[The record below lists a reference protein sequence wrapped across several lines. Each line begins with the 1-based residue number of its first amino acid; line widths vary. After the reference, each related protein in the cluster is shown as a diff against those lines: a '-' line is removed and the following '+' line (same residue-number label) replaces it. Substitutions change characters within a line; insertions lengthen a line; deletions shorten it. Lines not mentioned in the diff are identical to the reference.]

1 MVGLVAALATC
12 RAPLPAKPATPALPS
27 PPVQIDGG
35 PMNLARVND
44 FLYQLQ
50 DLDLA
55 AVAASAYDLV
65 VMDYSADGSAAGA
78 YSAEE
83 IAALKASPGGSK
95 LVLAYLSIGEA
106 ETYRYYWQ
114 EGWQPGQ
121 PAWLDAEN
129 PDWPG
134 NYKVHY
140 WEPEWQAIVFDY
152 LDRLL
157 DAGFDGAY
165 LDLVDAY
172 ETYAEQ
178 GRSSAAQEM
187 ADFVAALR
195 AHAQTRDPDFL
206 IVPQNAAELALLVPG
221 YLESVDGI
229 GQEDIYY
236 GYDADDTP
244 TPPEVTAELEHA
256 LDQFKQAG
264 KIVLTVDYATTRAHV
279 DNAYARSRARGY
291 IPFVTV
297 RALDRLTINP
307 GHEPD

>member
-1 MVGLVAALATC
+1 
-12 RAPLPAKPATPALPS
+12 
-27 PPVQIDGG
+27 
-35 PMNLARVND
+35 MNLARVND

-50 DLDLA
+50 NLDLA

-106 ETYRYYWQ
+106 ETYRFYWQ

-256 LDQFKQAG
+256 LDRFKQAG

-297 RALDRLTINP
+297 RALDRLTIHP